1 MANISDKTNMSNHTG
16 VVNESGV
23 AGANWIS
30 QINAGGT
37 VYDIATHHGITFRE
51 GSGGATTTWN
61 GLSDIEVVIPSITDI
76 VQTPIEFVG
85 VVGANGEID
94 WQNGHSAPA
103 KAGNL
108 VFIASDCTFNS
119 IACEAGDMA
128 IYDGTKWNIVSGEN
142 QVKITGTTN
151 GDIKDGN
158 RTVVAV
164 GSVKDVLEVEGKA
177 LALTLDYVDLN
188 TNHLTVTKDLGD
200 AYIAVDF
207 GDMTVDS
214 TYIKLTYAGDK
225 DAMDISKDVDL
236 DIPTQ
241 LTDGTVTLT
250 NADSLIKDVNFG
262 TFNAG
267 TLPSFSKNE
276 STTWSVSGGTLS
288 KIDAGDDFVSSVS
301 IDDITFVDGADGDG
315 KSIKMLTDL
324 VAGNNGGTFF
334 TDIHSTSEDETANLT
349 IEGYITPEGGV
360 NTKYVTGLKE
370 GSPLK
375 GITGGGIT
383 LDNTGSDFATGFG
396 AAVPGDGGEVLSK
409 VTLAANNETSVLN
422 AASVTDHVLSFGST
436 KVTSDAKLSYESK
449 SLTKGKYKYTAP
461 TGVAGEFTTGGFEK
475 VANKDYTFGTAMETT
490 YSSTPVFKKLNT
502 PALTVETAS
511 YQIND
516 DNMKTTVPAN
526 AFVST
531 ASTGTLP
538 SLTGQKATP
547 VKVTGTVNTA
557 LTTETKSLNVLAD
570 GLTSITLPGAYRLE
584 SGAKGDGVSLEVGKA
599 GELADFNASVNL
611 KGYVTDV
618 KIQ

>member
-16 VVNESGV
+16 VVNEAGF

-94 WQNGHSAPA
+94 WKNGHSAPA

-177 LALTLDYVDLN
+177 LALTLDYADLN
-188 TNHLTVTKDLGD
+188 TNHLTVTKDAGD
-200 AYIAVDF
+200 VAIGVDF

-225 DAMDISKDVDL
+225 NVMNISKDVNL

-250 NADSLIKDVNFG
+250 NADNLIKDVEFG
-262 TFNAG
+262 TFDAG

-276 STTWSVSGGTLS
+276 STTWTVSGGALN
-288 KIDAGDDFVSSVS
+288 KIDGGEDFVSSVS
-301 IDDITFVDGADGDG
+301 INEITFVDGADGDG

-324 VAGNNGGTFF
+324 VAGNNGGTFV
-334 TDIHSTSEDETANLT
+334 TGIHSTLEGETANLT
-349 IEGYITPEGGV
+349 IEGYIAPEGGV
-360 NTKYVTGLKE
+360 GVKYVTGLKE

-375 GITGGGIT
+375 GITAGGIT
-383 LDNTGSDFATGFG
+383 LATGTDFATGFG
-396 AAVPGDGGEVLSK
+396 AAVTGDGGEVLSK

-422 AASVTDHVLSFGST
+422 TASVTDHVLSFGST
-436 KVTSDAKLSYESK
+436 KVTSGASLSYESK
-449 SLTKGKYKYTAP
+449 SLTKGKYDYTAP
-461 TGVAGEFTTGGFEK
+461 TGVAGEFTTGGFTQ
-475 VANKDYTFGTAMETT
+475 VANKDYTFGIAKETT

-502 PALTVETAS
+502 PALSVETAS
-511 YQIND
+511 YQINHT
-516 DNMKTTVPAN
+516 NMKTTVPAG

-531 ASTGTLP
+531 ASAGTLP

-547 VKVTGTVNTA
+547 VKVTGIVNTA
-557 LTTETKSLNVLAD
+557 LTTVPTSLHVLAD
-570 GLTSITLPGAYRLE
+570 DVTSITLPGTYTLE

-599 GELADFNASVNL
+599 GELADVNASVNL
-611 KGYVTDV
+611 IGYVTDV